1 MTYLEDLL
9 RLREQQIDALQ
20 QKIDEV
26 DAKLEVTQKKLNDYV
41 TD

>member
-20 QKIDEV
+20 QKIDEL